1 MKLIK
6 IEAQNF
12 KGIEHIELNL
22 DNAPFNNVFTLVG
35 INESGK
41 TTILE
46 AINSFEYNEE
56 KNLSL
61 ISNAILPSKEKI
73 IPIKDK
79 INFNGSIK
87 IAFTLLLNENDK
99 KELKEYLLKQFD
111 FELLE
116 EIDVITTEQIYNYK
130 NSNYENTSYKWNMP
144 LRGKPQKSRTKKMA
158 DLGEEE
164 WKKTVEFI
172 KTKMPKILYFPTALF
187 DLPDKIYLDP
197 INDQDYKSKFYSLV
211 VQDILDS
218 LNEQLNIKEH
228 LVDRINS
235 ANPTDKD
242 HVKQVCLRIGRV
254 LSSEILKTW
263 STVLT
268 NKAKG
273 IAVDVD
279 KDEKGIFI
287 EFKIE
292 GEDGFFHLSDRSLGF
307 RWFFVFLL
315 LTQFRGKRKNEDK
328 HIIFLFDEP
337 AANLSQKAQKQLIE
351 SLEKIS
357 DKCTI
362 IYTTHSQHLINPAWL
377 EGAYIV
383 TNDAYNGED
392 EDFVVQDTN
401 INIYRYREFVNLFP
415 QKVSYFQPILDVLE
429 YVPNELDV
437 CDNAIILEGKNDYY
451 TLNYF
456 FKVLLEKKDLIL
468 LPGMSCSNADS
479 LISLYSG
486 WGKEFGVLLDSD
498 EAAKSSKKRYEEK
511 FGFIV
516 NDRIITLKDIN
527 SKWTNKNMETILS
540 ASDRLKIQKECF
552 PDSKNFSK
560 NMYNKSIQELLMRN
574 KKIEVSDEVK
584 NTFEDIYNALVNLIK
599 K

>member
-1 MKLIK
+1 M
-6 IEAQNF
+6 
-12 KGIEHIELNL
+12 
-22 DNAPFNNVFTLVG
+22 
-35 INESGK
+35 
-41 TTILE
+41 
-46 AINSFEYNEE
+46 
-56 KNLSL
+56 
-61 ISNAILPSKEKI
+61 
-73 IPIKDK
+73 
-79 INFNGSIK
+79 
-87 IAFTLLLNENDK
+87 
-99 KELKEYLLKQFD
+99 LKQFD

-279 KDEKGIFI
+279 KDDKGIFI

-292 GEDGFFHLSDRSLGF
+292 GED
-307 RWFFVFLL
+307 
-315 LTQFRGKRKNEDK
+315 
-328 HIIFLFDEP
+328 
-337 AANLSQKAQKQLIE
+337 
-351 SLEKIS
+351 
-357 DKCTI
+357 
-362 IYTTHSQHLINPAWL
+362 
-377 EGAYIV
+377 
-383 TNDAYNGED
+383 
-392 EDFVVQDTN
+392 
-401 INIYRYREFVNLFP
+401 
-415 QKVSYFQPILDVLE
+415 
-429 YVPNELDV
+429 
-437 CDNAIILEGKNDYY
+437 
-451 TLNYF
+451 
-456 FKVLLEKKDLIL
+456 
-468 LPGMSCSNADS
+468 
-479 LISLYSG
+479 
-486 WGKEFGVLLDSD
+486 
-498 EAAKSSKKRYEEK
+498 
-511 FGFIV
+511 
-516 NDRIITLKDIN
+516 
-527 SKWTNKNMETILS
+527 
-540 ASDRLKIQKECF
+540 
-552 PDSKNFSK
+552 
-560 NMYNKSIQELLMRN
+560 
-574 KKIEVSDEVK
+574 
-584 NTFEDIYNALVNLIK
+584 
-599 K
+599 